1 MSQMHPGNLLG
12 RDSRQLDAWE
22 EEINAALSKL
32 PQHALQSFWNL
43 AVPCLLCDSG
53 VCHRLAYLANTLAG
67 RYLPNNTDHTT
78 RPCVSQWVTTTKTIR
93 VFSISRAFINRTWC
107 LIHFYSPQ
115 HWWNLSLW
123 AVRTTTLLPY
133 QSISILERF
142 DGWGLPHT
150 WEIRCW
156 HRADKWTANWD
167 SRRWYGRCLSNGF
180 PLQSQLQQQ
189 RPCLNNVQSN

>member
-1 MSQMHPGNLLG
+1 MLLFVGIVSDNYPECHPVLFLGDGYSYIVLLMSQMHPGNLLG

-78 RPCVSQWVTTTKTIR
+78 RPCVSQ
-93 VFSISRAFINRTWC
+93 
-107 LIHFYSPQ
+107 
-115 HWWNLSLW
+115 
-123 AVRTTTLLPY
+123 
-133 QSISILERF
+133 
-142 DGWGLPHT
+142 
-150 WEIRCW
+150 
-156 HRADKWTANWD
+156 
-167 SRRWYGRCLSNGF
+167 
-180 PLQSQLQQQ
+180 
-189 RPCLNNVQSN
+189 